1 MRFATLFAQ
10 SAIAASFDA
19 IVTRDAQSGR
29 VNHQFRSL
37 LDTCYSLALP
47 ASPAKFV
54 DAVNAMRL
62 EPVMRKFDK
71 GAGAVKGAKAVH
83 EALAAMV
90 QLIIDGGAVKGLPA
104 LAAVPTWL
112 QDKPKAPAKDPAA
125 DAGTPAAGADSD
137 EGETITPAA
146 DAQPTAGAALI
157 AEAQDALIKVL
168 ALLKAGHY
176 DADQRAALY
185 TVLETTNAAPIAA
198 DAKAARKPR
207 RTTKQEQADKAVA

>member
-37 LDTCYSLALP
+37 LDTCYAVVMP
-47 ASPAKFV
+47 ASPAKFI

-62 EPVMRKFDK
+62 EASMRKFDK
-71 GAGAVKGAKAVH
+71 GTGAVKGAKAVH
-83 EALAAMV
+83 EALAAMA
-90 QLIIDGGAVKGLPA
+90 QLIIDGGAVKDLPA
-104 LAAVPTWL
+104 LAATPAWL
-112 QDKPKAPAKDPAA
+112 LAKPAKTAA
-125 DAGTPAAGADSD
+125 PVAGADSD
-137 EGETITPAA
+137 DGDDTPAPTVDSQA
-146 DAQPTAGAALI
+146 GDVVPTAGAALI
-157 AEAQDALIKVL
+157 AEAQDSLIKVL

-185 TVLETTNAAPIAA
+185 TVLETTSAAPIAA
-198 DAKAARKPR
+198 DAKAARAPR
-207 RTTKQEQADKAVA
+207 KLTKVEKSDKAVA